1 MIPRH
6 ILIVEDSED
15 LRDLWDFT
23 LTDIGYAILSV
34 DDGAK
39 ALDEIPRFRPD
50 LILLDFIMPRA
61 EVDGLAFL
69 SRLTADPT
77 ITTAPIIVIS
87 GLADPL
93 ADKITAETA
102 KSLRIVA
109 ILSKPVRIDA
119 LVGEI
124 QRILGSNNS
133 A

>member
-23 LTDIGYAILSV
+23 LSDIGYAILSV

-102 KSLRIVA
+102 KALRIVA

-124 QRILGSNNS
+124 QRILGSSNP

>member
-69 SRLTADPT
+69 SRLTTDPT

-102 KSLRIVA
+102 KALRIVA

-124 QRILGSNNS
+124 QRILGSSNP

>member
-69 SRLTADPT
+69 SRLTVDPT

-102 KSLRIVA
+102 KALRIVA

>member
-102 KSLRIVA
+102 KALRIVA